1 MIKIEKYSKDK
12 QKLWDDFVNNSK
24 TPMFMFNRN
33 FMEYHSDRFVDNSLM
48 FYNDKDELVA
58 VLPASIHGQQI
69 RSHGGLTYGGFF
81 VNDTMKQHTM
91 NDCLSSLVE
100 YLGANNINHFI
111 YKSVPT
117 IYNILPAE
125 EYMWPLW
132 QAGFKL
138 ERTDVSSVI
147 DLQNQLKM
155 PKGRKA
161 QISRA
166 KREGVE
172 IVESSDF
179 NTFIDLE
186 NSVLSLR
193 HGVRA
198 VHTGAEL
205 KLLKSR
211 FPENIK
217 LFVAKYKEQMIAGT
231 LLFIYPNV
239 VHTQYMAANEVARE
253 IGGLDLLIKTL
264 IDKYTESKKWFDFGI
279 STEQGGEVFNEGL
292 CAQKEGF
299 GARTI
304 AYNFYEWKQ
313 GKGR

>member
-1 MIKIEKYSKDK
+1 MIRVIKYSPDK
-12 QKLWDDFVNNSK
+12 KAEWNDFLNNSK

-33 FMEYHSDRFVDNSLM
+33 FMEYHADRFADNSLM
-48 FYNDKDELVA
+48 FYNDTDKLVA
-58 VLPASIHGQQI
+58 ILPASIHGQQI

-91 NDCLSSLVE
+91 NDCVDALLV
-100 YLGANNINHFI
+100 YLKDNNIDHFI
-111 YKSVPT
+111 YKSVPN
-117 IYNILPAE
+117 IYNTLPAE

-132 QAGFKL
+132 QAGFRL

-147 DLQNQLKM
+147 DLKNQLRM

-166 KREGVE
+166 KRENVK
-172 IVESSDF
+172 IIESKDF
-179 NTFIDLE
+179 KTFIDLE
-186 NSVLSLR
+186 NSVLQAR
-193 HGVRA
+193 HSVKA
-198 VHTGAEL
+198 VHTGEEL
-205 KLLKSR
+205 ELLNSR

-217 LFVAKYKEQMIAGT
+217 LFIAEYNGQMIAGT

-239 VHTQYMAANEVARE
+239 IHTQYMAANDVARE

-264 IDKYTESKKWFDFGI
+264 IDKYADSKKWFDFGI
-279 STEQGGEVFNEGL
+279 STEQGGEVFNAGL

-304 AYNFYEWKQ
+304 SYNFYEWKL
-313 GKGR
+313 GMER

>member
-1 MIKIEKYSKDK
+1 
-12 QKLWDDFVNNSK
+12 
-24 TPMFMFNRN
+24 
-33 FMEYHSDRFVDNSLM
+33 M
-48 FYNDKDELVA
+48 FYSEKNELVA

-91 NDCLSSLVE
+91 NDCVSSLLE
-100 YLGANNINHFI
+100 YLDTNKINHFI
-111 YKSVPT
+111 YKSVPN
-117 IYNILPAE
+117 IYNTLPSE

-147 DLQNQLKM
+147 DLQKQLKM

-198 VHTGAEL
+198 VHTGTEL

-231 LLFIYPNV
+231 LLFVYPNV
-239 VHTQYMAANEVARE
+239 IHTQYMAANETARE

-264 IDKYTESKKWFDFGI
+264 IDKYAESKKWFDFGI
-279 STEQGGEVFNEGL
+279 STEQGGEVFNDGL

-299 GARTI
+299 GGRTI
-304 AYNFYEWKQ
+304 AYNFYEWKF

>member
-1 MIKIEKYSKDK
+1 MIKIVKYSADK
-12 QKLWDDFVNNSK
+12 KAEWDNFVNGSK
-24 TPMFMFNRN
+24 TPMFMFNRG

-48 FYNDKDELVA
+48 FYDDKDELVA

-81 VNDTMKQHTM
+81 VNDSMKQHTM
-91 NDCLSSLVE
+91 NDCVEALVKC
-100 YLGANNINHFI
+100 LQDNKINHFI
-111 YKSVPT
+111 YKSVPY
-117 IYNILPAE
+117 IYMNVPSE

-132 QAGFKL
+132 QGGFKL

-147 DLQNQLKM
+147 DLQKQLKM

-172 IVESSDF
+172 IVESDDF
-179 NTFIDLE
+179 DTFIKLE
-186 NSVLSLR
+186 NSVLEQR
-193 HGVRA
+193 HNVRA
-198 VHTGAEL
+198 VHTADEL
-205 KLLKSR
+205 RLLKSR
-211 FPENIK
+211 FPNNIK
-217 LFVAKYKEQMIAGT
+217 LCIAKYKEQMIAGT
-231 LLFIYPNV
+231 LLFIYSNV
-239 VHTQYMAANEVARE
+239 VHTQYMAANETARV

-264 IDKYTESKKWFDFGI
+264 IDKYAESKKWFDFGI
-279 STEQGGEVFNEGL
+279 STEQGGEVFNSGL

-313 GKGR
+313 SKGR